1 MLRSGVTESC
11 CAIGWC
17 VHPFPTGDGSI
28 MRAALLWMFVCAASL
43 VSGGRHA
50 AVEPMPAAPPP
61 VRLATLP
68 PFDRVIRLN
77 VEYDDALVEQH
88 GARVEELIREAVAI
102 HNVEWRR
109 YRRDWFEVGQLMLR
123 PSTADRDASYV
134 LAKFLH
140 RTTEQADTIHVNIV
154 GRALEVYTSG
164 TEAMP
169 IGGLAYRGSD
179 AVVISSTPGVTAD
192 LLAYY
197 LFHELGHCW
206 DAYDIPFLG
215 GDTTFGS
222 KTRMT
227 FDVDAGNEEIME
239 DSPGPQPRGTPKRAP
254 MVIREKLARA
264 RAVAGSLSGYAAI
277 HDLLLHEPS
286 HANPAYIEKKGM
298 VLAAAGPDRDKV
310 ADLLRSYEITR
321 RQMRDDAEV
330 RQQIAEHYWR
340 ANDAIRNRDY
350 DAADAELQIIRSIGA
365 SPDVHMLI
373 GAVQKKVR
381 RRR

>member
-1 MLRSGVTESC
+1 MS
-11 CAIGWC
+11 
-17 VHPFPTGDGSI
+17 
-28 MRAALLWMFVCAASL
+28 VCL
-43 VSGGRHA
+43 VSLAGGAGHSPIPMLPVVPPRANHA
-50 AVEPMPAAPPP
+50 V
-61 VRLATLP
+61 LP

-77 VEYDDALVEQH
+77 VEYDEALAEQH
-88 GARVEELIREAVAI
+88 GDRLEDFIRETIAI

-109 YRRDWFEVGQLMLR
+109 YRREWFQLGRLTLR
-123 PSTADRDASYV
+123 ASTPDLDASYV

-140 RTTEQADTIHVNIV
+140 RTTEEPDTIHVLV
-154 GRALEVYTSG
+154 TGRPLEVYTSG
-164 TEAMP
+164 THAVP

-179 AVVISSTPGVTAD
+179 ALVVTATPGVTVD

-239 DSPGPQPRGTPKRAP
+239 DSAGPLPRATPKRAP
-254 MVIREKLARA
+254 MMIREKLARA
-264 RAVAGSLSGYAAI
+264 RAVTRELPVYTAI

-286 HANPAYIEKKGM
+286 PANPAYIEKKGV
-298 VLAAAGPDRDKV
+298 VLARAGADRAKV
-310 ADLLRSYEITR
+310 GDLLRTYEITR
-321 RQMRDDAEV
+321 RQLRDDAEV

-340 ANDAIRNRDY
+340 ANDAIRKRDY
-350 DAADAELQIIRSIGA
+350 EAADAELQVIRSIGA
-365 SPDVHMLI
+365 SPDVHMLV
-373 GAVQKKVR
+373 GAVEKKVR

>member
-1 MLRSGVTESC
+1 MGA
-11 CAIGWC
+11 CA
-17 VHPFPTGDGSI
+17 HSFSTGDGSI
-28 MRAALLWMFVCAASL
+28 MRAALLWMFVCVASL
-43 VSGGRHA
+43 VSGGRHTA
-50 AVEPMPAAPPP
+50 MQPMPAAPPP
-61 VRLATLP
+61 VRLATFP

-77 VEYDDALVEQH
+77 IEYDDALVEQH
-88 GARVEELIREAVAI
+88 GARVEEFIREVVAI

-109 YRRDWFEVGQLMLR
+109 YRREWFEIGRLTLQ
-123 PSTADRDASYV
+123 PSTTDLDASYV

-140 RTTEQADTIHVNIV
+140 RTTEEPDTIHVNIT
-154 GRALEVYTSG
+154 GRPLEVYTSG
-164 TEAMP
+164 THAMP

-179 AVVISSTPGVTAD
+179 ALVVSATPGVTVD

-206 DAYDIPFLG
+206 DAYDIPFHG

-227 FDVDAGNEEIME
+227 FEVDAGNEEIME
-239 DSPGPQPRGTPKRAP
+239 DSLGPLPRATPQRAP
-254 MVIREKLARA
+254 MMIREKLARA
-264 RAVAGSLSGYAAI
+264 RAVTRDLPVYAAI

-286 HANPAYIEKKGM
+286 PSNPAYIEKKGV
-298 VLAAAGPDRDKV
+298 VLARAGADRAKV
-310 ADLLRSYEITR
+310 ADLLRTYEITR
-321 RQMRDDAEV
+321 RQLRDDAEV

-350 DAADAELQIIRSIGA
+350 ETADTELQMIRSIGA
-365 SPDVHMLI
+365 SPDVHMLV
-373 GAVQKKVR
+373 GAVEKKVR